1 MSGNKPKKDRKEK
14 SRKYKPGE
22 LEIGDPETGNDEPKK
37 KAHEEK
43 IIKVKVDP
51 SHRGENGGGAREE
64 PKWELSRRTL
74 ALRAEQR
81 IAGLAGGK
89 TGLLMYFYKLLS
101 DAEAG
106 DLSSFEFYAT
116 AYKIKYVSFGR
127 EMKGYRS
134 LLDPTPGDTQ
144 TLADKLPSA
153 TEKKENILKKLW
165 GNMEVDWFSR
175 TVSITSKP
183 KQKQNS
189 REFQEEAKP
198 PEERSDGETP
208 APSSFMPQYELLEK
222 VGESLKR
229 FPDHDAVTEEAVRT
243 WGKEFRPL
251 LRALEGEP
259 DETDEPGEPDG
270 SDQKE

>member
-1 MSGNKPKKDRKEK
+1 MSGNKPKKDGKEK
-14 SRKYKPGE
+14 SRKYKHGE
-22 LEIGDPETGNDEPKK
+22 LEIEGPKTGNVEPKK
-37 KAHEEK
+37 K
-43 IIKVKVDP
+43 IIKVKDDP

-81 IAGLAGGK
+81 IAGLVGGK

-165 GNMEVDWFSR
+165 ENMEVDRFSR
-175 TVSITSKP
+175 TVSITSRP
-183 KQKQNS
+183 KQNS
-189 REFQEEAKP
+189 REFPEEAEP

-270 SDQKE
+270 SD